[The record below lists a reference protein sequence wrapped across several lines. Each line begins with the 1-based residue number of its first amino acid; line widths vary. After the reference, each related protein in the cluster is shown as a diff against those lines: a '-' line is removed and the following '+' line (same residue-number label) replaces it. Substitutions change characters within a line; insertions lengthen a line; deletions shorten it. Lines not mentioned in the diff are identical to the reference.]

1 MFKVEREHDLKGGKI
16 MLERLKKSLFEAP
29 VFKRGEYNYFIHPIT
44 DGVPE
49 IKPDLVREV
58 AGYIVRIADLE
69 VDKIVTI
76 EAMGIPIC
84 MALSLITD
92 IPLVIIRKKKY
103 GLPGE
108 IEASQ
113 ITGYSRSQLFLNGI
127 KQGDRVV
134 VVDDVVSTGG
144 TLMATLSAL
153 KAAGAIVK
161 DVVVVIQR
169 GEGAEKLRR
178 QGYSI
183 KTIVKVD
190 VNDKRVYQVSEAP
203 LK

>member
-1 MFKVEREHDLKGGKI
+1 M
-16 MLERLKKSLFEAP
+16 
-29 VFKRGEYNYFIHPIT
+29 
-44 DGVPE
+44 
-49 IKPDLVREV
+49 
-58 AGYIVRIADLE
+58 E

-108 IEASQ
+108 IEVSQ
-113 ITGYSRSQLFLNGI
+113 ITGYSTSQLFLNGI
-127 KQGDRVV
+127 KQGDRVL
-134 VVDDVVSTGG
+134 VVDDVVSTAG

-178 QGYSI
+178 QGHSI

-190 VNDKRVYQVSEAP
+190 VNDKRVYQVSEAASR
-203 LK
+203 